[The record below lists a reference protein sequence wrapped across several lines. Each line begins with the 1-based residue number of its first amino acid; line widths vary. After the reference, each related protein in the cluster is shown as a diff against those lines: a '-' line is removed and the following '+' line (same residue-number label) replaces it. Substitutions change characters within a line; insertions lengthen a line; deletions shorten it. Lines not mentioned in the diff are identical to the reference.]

1 MVYLSVDSAPGM
13 ELGINAEHL
22 TVQVQLSFF
31 VVCALFDSIK
41 PFTYSGMYLN
51 MYLGKSPSLYGE
63 LQKQGPYLS
72 DIYPFLA
79 LLLYPNTHLSLKS
92 FEPKKERFSMLHSP
106 IKTWDNRGDFKDL
119 QRSSCT
125 LFSTFISQRLIFTR

>member
-1 MVYLSVDSAPGM
+1 M

-63 LQKQGPYLS
+63 LQKQGPCLS
-72 DIYPFLA
+72 DISIPSVTTVPKHTPFSEVFW
-79 LLLYPNTHLSLKS
+79 T
-92 FEPKKERFSMLHSP
+92 KKGEVFYA
-106 IKTWDNRGDFKDL
+106 
-119 QRSSCT
+119 
-125 LFSTFISQRLIFTR
+125 SQPY